1 MSTRSH
7 CAVCSWQLCRVNLVP
22 RQLYLGRP
30 HPLVP
35 SQVIYLST
43 IQSVLTAESRAAL
56 EPPGFCSPSRKAAPV
71 QGRGGRMVVVGW
83 SRVLWPPSPADSYLI
98 AQEYTQLLFWDSPY
112 HLSTELHCHTG
123 EFICLLEHKETH
135 GLEQKG
141 CHQPSWA

>member
-22 RQLYLGRP
+22 RQLYLGTP

-35 SQVIYLST
+35 SQVIYLS
-43 IQSVLTAESRAAL
+43 IMQSVLTL
-56 EPPGFCSPSRKAAPV
+56 EPSGFCSPFRKAAPV
-71 QGRGGRMVVVGW
+71 QGRGGRMVVVGC
-83 SRVLWPPSPADSYLI
+83 SRVLWPPPPADSYLL
-98 AQEYTQLLFWDSPY
+98 AQEHTQLLFWVSPH
-112 HLSTELHCHTG
+112 HLCTELHCHTG

-135 GLEQKG
+135 GSEQKG